1 MSMKN
6 FIIPG
11 YDDKPMLC
19 DLFLPANKDAAVVIF
34 SHGFKGFK
42 DWGAFNEIASYFQ
55 QAGYVFLKFN
65 YSHNGTTVDDPI
77 NFSDLEA
84 FGNNN
89 FSKEMYDLDQ
99 VINWVEQYLSK
110 KINIKYLALLGH
122 SRGGGLSVLKG
133 ASDDRIDKIIS
144 WASVCNFE
152 NRLPKEKIDVWKE
165 RGVVYSYNSRTKQ
178 QMPMYFQFR
187 EDYYANKKKLS
198 IPVAAQKLLKPTL
211 IVHGS
216 LDPTVNI
223 QEAFQLHQWIKSSKL
238 CVVEGAD
245 HVFNVKHPFMST
257 DSFSKELTSVL
268 EKTLEFMKE

>member
-1 MSMKN
+1 MKN

-11 YDDKPMLC
+11 FDNRPILC
-19 DLFLPANKDAAVVIF
+19 DLYLPLNKESTVVIF

-55 QAGYVFLKFN
+55 QTGYTFLKFN
-65 YSHNGTTVDDPI
+65 YSHNGTTIKDPL

-89 FSKEMYDLDQ
+89 FSKELYDLNQ
-99 VINWVEQYLSK
+99 VINWVEEDLTK
-110 KINIKYLALLGH
+110 KVNIKHLVLLGH

-144 WASVCNFE
+144 WASVCDFE
-152 NRLPKEKIDVWKE
+152 NRLPKDKIDIWKD
-165 RGVVYSYNSRTKQ
+165 RGVVYAYNSRTKQ
-178 QMPMYFQFR
+178 QMPMYYQFR
-187 EDYYANKKKLS
+187 ENYYANKKKLS
-198 IPVAAQKLLKPTL
+198 IPRAAQKLLKPTL
-211 IVHGS
+211 IVHGD

-223 QEAFQLHQWIKSSKL
+223 EEAIQLHQWIKSSKL
-238 CVVEGAD
+238 YIVEGAD

-257 DSFSKELTSVL
+257 DFFSKELTLAL
-268 EKTLEFMKE
+268 EKTLEFLNE